1 MVNVIEPASVM
12 VLPTICT
19 LTRYVHLHFAW
30 VTRHSSD
37 RVVYLST
44 GNSIAVTVFN
54 LNSRPACPLPLKV
67 GVVSSVMS
75 LVGECRADRPDY
87 R

>member
-1 MVNVIEPASVM
+1 MTVV
-12 VLPTICT
+12 
-19 LTRYVHLHFAW
+19 VH
-30 VTRHSSD
+30 
-37 RVVYLST
+37 LST

-75 LVGECRADRPDY
+75 LVARMPR
-87 R
+87 